1 MTYFWEV
8 VINGNRHVMK
18 AVKAHTAVGY
28 ALKYEKI
35 QLEGTISFK
44 RGRVVAKIQ
53 CPKCLRRYDED
64 KQSCPNWKCVEE
76 AKEAVKLEH
85 DDSGR
90 DTE

>member
-28 ALKYEKI
+28 ALRYEKI

-44 RGRVVAKIQ
+44 RGRVVKKIQ
-53 CPKCLRRYDED
+53 CPKCHCRYDED
-64 KQSCPNWKCVEE
+64 KAKCPRWNCEE
-76 AKEAVKLEH
+76 FADKAAKIEH

-90 DTE
+90 DF